1 MKTYLLENIANLKF
15 IEKVLKL
22 LIFFMP
28 VSLILGNAVLNISS
42 LIIILLLFC
51 LVMLNKK
58 FFLNYKK
65 IFIIFLFFFILL
77 LLNIIFSINQSLS
90 IISTLGIIRYFFLM
104 IAILYCLETDENFLV
119 NFSKFLFLVL
129 IFVAID
135 TLYQYF
141 FGQDIFGI
149 KNTTPHGQRLNGPFG
164 DEYIVGSYLSKLFF
178 VSLSYFIV
186 KKKSFKILFLYLIF
200 ILFITLLTKERM
212 ASIMLIS
219 TCFIFLFF
227 LKSLE
232 FKKKLI
238 IIISFLVFTSSF
250 VYKNQSIKNHL
261 VFRSLEQLGIDNNL
275 SQKKISI
282 KQKNRIFFDSQW
294 GAHFLTAYNIFL
306 DNPVFGSGIKTF
318 RNECSNSKYA
328 KINSS
333 SVEIRCNT
341 HPHNIYLEI
350 ISEGGLI
357 LFISFVILNIYLF
370 YRLILNIF
378 VKKINEDLS
387 LLMFCSFLLL
397 FTPFQT
403 TGSFFSTW
411 NGFYYWFA
419 YAFIIFVLNKKS
431 DLIDK
436 NFI

>member
-1 MKTYLLENIANLKF
+1 
-15 IEKVLKL
+15 
-22 LIFFMP
+22 
-28 VSLILGNAVLNISS
+28 
-42 LIIILLLFC
+42 
-51 LVMLNKK
+51 
-58 FFLNYKK
+58 
-65 IFIIFLFFFILL
+65 
-77 LLNIIFSINQSLS
+77 
-90 IISTLGIIRYFFLM
+90 M

-261 VFRSLEQLGIDNNL
+261 VFRSLEQFK
-275 SQKKISI
+275 SKKD
-282 KQKNRIFFDSQW
+282 Q
-294 GAHFLTAYNIFL
+294 Y
-306 DNPVFGSGIKTF
+306 
-318 RNECSNSKYA
+318 
-328 KINSS
+328 
-333 SVEIRCNT
+333 
-341 HPHNIYLEI
+341 
-350 ISEGGLI
+350 
-357 LFISFVILNIYLF
+357 
-370 YRLILNIF
+370 
-378 VKKINEDLS
+378 
-387 LLMFCSFLLL
+387 
-397 FTPFQT
+397 
-403 TGSFFSTW
+403 
-411 NGFYYWFA
+411 
-419 YAFIIFVLNKKS
+419 
-431 DLIDK
+431 
-436 NFI
+436 